1 MNVHLSVRLT
11 EEERIIFNSEEMQKI
26 TLTAPAKL
34 NLCLEIIKRYDNG
47 FHEIRSIM
55 IKSGELYDDVVVE
68 FFEDRED
75 IVIECD
81 DPNVPTDEENIVYK
95 IAEGFFQ
102 KVEKRVGIKI
112 GITKR
117 IPMLAGLGGGSSDG
131 ASVLLALNEY
141 FGNVRG
147 PRSNLRISE
156 DSTLGVLN
164 MENLVEIA
172 SEVGKDIPFFLQEA
186 VAAYV
191 SGAGEEIESIV
202 DFPRLPMLVVNPK
215 VDIST
220 PWAYGQLDQRQ
231 WFMDNPNRKNIS
243 LAMKN
248 NAHTVEDIARYV
260 YNDFSFVAMEQCKE
274 IGEIQNAL
282 MSFGARATSISGKG
296 PTVFGIFTSHKELD
310 KAKALLQKHYTH
322 FFIATF

>member
-1 MNVHLSVRLT
+1 MK
-11 EEERIIFNSEEMQKI
+11 KI
-26 TLTAPAKL
+26 QMTAPAKL
-34 NLCLEIIKRYDNG
+34 NICLEVIKRYDNG

-68 FFEDRED
+68 FFENRED

-81 DPNVPTDEENIVYK
+81 NPDVPLGEENIVYK

-102 KVEKRVGIKI
+102 KVGKRVGVKI

-141 FGNVRG
+141 FGNLDKDKRTDLG
-147 PRSNLRISE
+147 
-156 DSTLGVLN
+156 STLGQSLGLLPL
-164 MENLVEIA
+164 EKLVEIA
-172 SEVGKDIPFFLQEA
+172 SEVGKDIPFFLQDA
-186 VAAYV
+186 SVAYV
-191 SGAGEEIESIV
+191 SGAGEGIESLF
-202 DFPRLPMLVVNPK
+202 DFPRLPILVVNPK
-215 VDIST
+215 VEIST
-220 PWAYGQLDQRQ
+220 PWAFGQLDKRQ

-248 NAHTVEDIARYV
+248 NAHTLEDIVQYV
-260 YNDFSFVAMEQCKE
+260 YNDFSFIAMEQCKE

-282 MSFGARATSISGKG
+282 MSFGARAISISGKG
-296 PTVFGIFTSHKELD
+296 PTVFGIFTSAKELN
-310 KAKALLQKHYTH
+310 KARAILQKHYTQ
-322 FFIATF
+322 FLITQF

>member
-1 MNVHLSVRLT
+1 MK
-11 EEERIIFNSEEMQKI
+11 KI

-34 NLCLEIIKRYDNG
+34 NICLEVVKKYPDG

-81 DPNVPTDEENIVYK
+81 NTDVPLGEENIVYK

-102 KVEKRVGIKI
+102 KVGRRVGVKI
-112 GITKR
+112 IITKR

-141 FGNVRG
+141 FGNLYKDKRTDLG
-147 PRSNLRISE
+147 
-156 DSTLGVLN
+156 STLGQSLGLLPL
-164 MENLVEIA
+164 EKLVEIA
-172 SEVGKDIPFFLQEA
+172 SEVGKDIPFFLQDA
-186 VAAYV
+186 FAAYV
-191 SGAGEEIESIV
+191 SGAGEGIESLF
-202 DFPRLPMLVVNPK
+202 DFSRLPILVVNPK
-215 VDIST
+215 VEIST
-220 PWAYGQLDQRQ
+220 PWAYGQLDKRQ

-248 NAHTVEDIARYV
+248 NAHTLEDIVQYV

-282 MSFGARATSISGKG
+282 ISFGARATSISGKG
-296 PTVFGIFTSHKELD
+296 PTVFGIFESAEEL
-310 KAKALLQKHYTH
+310 KKIKKILQTQYQD
-322 FFIATF
+322 FFVDEF